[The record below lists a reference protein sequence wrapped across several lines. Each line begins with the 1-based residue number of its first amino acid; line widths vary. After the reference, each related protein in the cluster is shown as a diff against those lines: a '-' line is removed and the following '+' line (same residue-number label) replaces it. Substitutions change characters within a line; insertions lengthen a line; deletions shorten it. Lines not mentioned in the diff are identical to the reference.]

1 MVILIGGTSVG
12 EKDYCPQVVDDLG
25 ELLVHGVRIQPGK
38 PTSFGRIGGKPV
50 ICLPGYPVAAL
61 SALYLFIRP
70 AAKRMAHQP
79 VEQPVKRAR
88 LSRKIA
94 SRPGYESMVRVALRG
109 EEADPIMASGAG
121 ILSSVARADGY
132 VVVPEELEGLE
143 AGEEVEV
150 NLFE

>member
-1 MVILIGGTSVG
+1 MVVLIGGTSVG
-12 EKDYCPQVVDDLG
+12 ERDYAPQVLDEMG

-38 PTSFGRIGGKPV
+38 PTSFGQVDGKPV

-61 SALYLFIRP
+61 AALYLFVRP
-70 AAKRMAHQP
+70 AVKRMAHLPEDQP
-79 VEQPVKRAR
+79 VHLAR

-94 SRPGYESMVRVALRG
+94 SRAGYESIVRVALKGG
-109 EEADPIMASGAG
+109 EAEPIMASGAG

-143 AGEEVEV
+143 GGEEVEV